1 MANATIKELALSN
14 EIKSLTE
21 NPELTALQIEQNFDE
36 IVAAVNKVIAYLNT
50 NVVAIVE
57 SSSDFEANA
66 ITYGDEEPAD

>member
-1 MANATIKELALSN
+1 MATTTIKELILSN

-21 NPELTALQIEQNFDE
+21 DPGLTAIQIGQNFDE

-66 ITYGDEEPAD
+66 ITYGDEEPTD